1 MICFPF
7 QLVVHNICINIFIKP
22 MKCVTT
28 VKKNWVAD
36 NQLFKF
42 PNVTET
48 GCCKILLMRN
58 NL

>member
-42 PNVTET
+42 PNVT
-48 GCCKILLMRN
+48 
-58 NL
+58 